1 MIIACPNCST
11 GYLLPEHLV
20 GPAGARVRCPR
31 CQLLFTV
38 GVDGRFREP
47 ALPEPAPG
55 NPASERPLEA
65 VEEVPAAAATSPI
78 MTAEPGARAEPE
90 VDAEPGAR
98 AEPEVEAEP
107 GAGAEPEVEA
117 EPGAGAEPEVEA
129 EPGAGAEPEVEV
141 EPGAGAEPEVEAE
154 PGAGAEPEVEAEP
167 GAGAEPEAEGHL
179 AVARA
184 VLDEFAVHEG
194 EAIERAQAERR
205 FFAEFGPALM
215 VAYESYRRRAGAGAD
230 PSAFRMA
237 LRERWGVELVPLT
250 TREG

>member
-31 CQLLFTV
+31 CQLLFAV

-65 VEEVPAAAATSPI
+65 VEEVPAAAATSPV
-78 MTAEPGARAEPE
+78 MT
-90 VDAEPGAR
+90 

-107 GAGAEPEVEA
+107 GVGAESE
-117 EPGAGAEPEVEA
+117 
-129 EPGAGAEPEVEV
+129 
-141 EPGAGAEPEVEAE
+141 
-154 PGAGAEPEVEAEP
+154 
-167 GAGAEPEAEGHL
+167 AGAEPEAEGHL

>member
-129 EPGAGAEPEVEV
+129 EPGAGAEPE
-141 EPGAGAEPEVEAE
+141 
-154 PGAGAEPEVEAEP
+154 
-167 GAGAEPEAEGHL
+167 AEGHL